1 MTGVLFWVFMAY
13 DALVVPPYFWVKV
26 ALGIATGLFIP
37 SRIAGLLVC
46 ALGNAAIV
54 SYPAFAAGR
63 LGSLFSMANVL
74 TSLSSA
80 LIGLLVTSIFLFVG
94 VVWWFVGRIMR
105 WAFYKIAAP

>member
-26 ALGIATGLFIP
+26 ALGIATGSFIP

-63 LGSLFSMANVL
+63 LGSLFTWPIST
-74 TSLSSA
+74 TSCCRA
-80 LIGLLVTSIFLFVG
+80 AE
-94 VVWWFVGRIMR
+94 RI
-105 WAFYKIAAP
+105 

>member
-54 SYPAFAAGR
+54 SLPGIRRRAFG
-63 LGSLFSMANVL
+63 
-74 TSLSSA
+74 
-80 LIGLLVTSIFLFVG
+80 
-94 VVWWFVGRIMR
+94 
-105 WAFYKIAAP
+105 

>member
-1 MTGVLFWVFMAY
+1 
-13 DALVVPPYFWVKV
+13 
-26 ALGIATGLFIP
+26 
-37 SRIAGLLVC
+37 
-46 ALGNAAIV
+46 
-54 SYPAFAAGR
+54 
-63 LGSLFSMANVL
+63 MANVL